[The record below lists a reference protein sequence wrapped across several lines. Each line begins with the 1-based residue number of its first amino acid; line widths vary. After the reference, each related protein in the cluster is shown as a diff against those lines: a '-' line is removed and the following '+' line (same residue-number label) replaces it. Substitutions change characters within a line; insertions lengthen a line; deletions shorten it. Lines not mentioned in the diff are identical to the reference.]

1 MSKLTKG
8 IIATLIVVALGLLW
22 LYLTM
27 VGPLQTLNIGFG
39 LTSGLAAT
47 KLPGGYSMANLV
59 LLVIFVLILVILG
72 MYFMRG
78 KKV

>member
-8 IIATLIVVALGLLW
+8 IIATLVVVVLGLLW

-39 LTSGLAAT
+39 LTTGLAAT

-59 LLVIFVLILVILG
+59 LLVIFILILIVLG
-72 MYFMRG
+72 LFFFRS
-78 KKV
+78 KKA

>member
-39 LTSGLAAT
+39 LTSGLAAN